1 MEGISDEAEKKHK
14 MKIQE
19 LEIQKNRVIEDF
31 KYRIDRIKEQILT
44 IKNKNIE
51 ALSDLDNKNYSE
63 ATEMQKKY

>member
-51 ALSDLDNKNYSE
+51 ALSDLDNKNYS
-63 ATEMQKKY
+63 